1 MRIIHC
7 ADLHLDSKLEANL
20 SKEQAK
26 QRKGEI
32 LTSFCKMVD
41 FASENAVEII
51 LIAGD
56 LFDRNNISATAVNT
70 VKHAISSHPGI
81 RFYYLKG
88 NHDSDSFLKP
98 DEIIPEN
105 LKLFNTDWISYDES
119 GITVTGAELTKDN
132 SGSIYNSLLLNNDSF
147 NIVMLHGQ
155 DAFSSSRSKDKTETI
170 NIKAL
175 KNKGIDYLA
184 LGHIHAFKLDK
195 IDMRGIYCY
204 PGCLE
209 GRGFDECGEH
219 GFVLLDI
226 DPISHEF
233 SHDFIPFAFRRL
245 FEIRADISKCMTSAE
260 IICVIENEIRIKDCV
275 SSDLIKIVLAGD
287 ISLSCEKDIAYI
299 LTAFS
304 DKYFFIKIYDET
316 RPKIDAED
324 FRLDSSLKGEFVRCI
339 LDDPDISEE
348 DKPYVIKC
356 GLDAILGEK

>member
-1 MRIIHC
+1 MKIIHC
-7 ADLHLDSKLEANL
+7 ADLHLDSKLESNL

-32 LTSFCKMVD
+32 LNTFTHMVEY
-41 FASENAVEII
+41 AAENDIEII
-51 LIAGD
+51 LISGD

-88 NHDSDSFLKP
+88 NHDSNSFIKP
-98 DEIIPEN
+98 DEILPEN
-105 LKLFNTDWISYDES
+105 LKLFDNDWKSYNEN
-119 GITVTGAELTKDN
+119 GITITGAELVKEN
-132 SGSIYNSLLLNNDSF
+132 SGSIYNTLLLDNDSF

-155 DAFSSSRSKDKTETI
+155 EALSSSRSKDKTEAV

-175 KNKGIDYLA
+175 KNKGINYLA
-184 LGHIHAFKLDK
+184 LGHIHAYKEDR
-195 IDMRGIYCY
+195 IDARGIYCY

-226 DPISHEF
+226 DPVSHEF
-233 SHDFIPFAFRRL
+233 THDFIPFALRRL
-245 FEIRADISKCMTSAE
+245 TDIRTDISECMTSAE
-260 IICVIENEIRIKDCV
+260 IIISIENEMEKNDCM
-275 SSDLIKIVLAGD
+275 SSDLVKIVLAG
-287 ISLSCEKDIAYI
+287 SPALSCEKDIAYI
-299 LTAFS
+299 LSAFS
-304 DKYFFIKIYDET
+304 DKFFFVKIYDET
-316 RPKIDAED
+316 KPRIDAED
-324 FRLDSSLKGEFVRCI
+324 FRLDSSLKGEFVRCV
-339 LDDPDISEE
+339 LEDPDISEE